1 MWKDLNVKNL
11 VYKPLFTEHFG
22 LLDKKNILKTYRH
35 THKQLCTIIIGNN
48 LTEKNEEFESSKK
61 IVLEVKTG
69 VWKAFV

>member
-1 MWKDLNVKNL
+1 MSKIWCISPYSLNTL
-11 VYKPLFTEHFG
+11 VCLT
-22 LLDKKNILKTYRH
+22 KKNILKTYRH